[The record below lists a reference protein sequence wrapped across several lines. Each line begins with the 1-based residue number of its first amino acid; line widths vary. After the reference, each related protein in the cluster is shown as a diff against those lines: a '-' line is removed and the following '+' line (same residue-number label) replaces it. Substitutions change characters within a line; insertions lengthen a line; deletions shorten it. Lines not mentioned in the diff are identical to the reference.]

1 MFRYLPAAKSGVQAE
16 AASVD
21 RQKSREILTAKKVE
35 KLRKP
40 GRYRDA
46 LTTGLYLQVS
56 DRGAKSWVLRYEL
69 HGRER
74 MMGLGPASAFSLK
87 EARGRARLARKQ
99 LVDGID
105 PLQVKQETR
114 AAAQFTAARRLT
126 FREAAERYVI
136 QHRAEWRSV
145 RHAKEFAS
153 TLQRYA
159 YPTIGNQDVAGI
171 ETADILRAVEPIWQ
185 TRTATAKRTLNRIEM
200 ILNWATARG
209 HRPAGHNPARWREHL
224 DQVLAA
230 PRKIAKPQR
239 FAALSYVHLPA
250 FMAQLRACEGI
261 AARALEFTIL
271 TAARSGEVLGAT
283 WPEFDL
289 DNSVWTISA
298 GRMKGDREH
307 RVPLAPATLAVLRAL
322 PHERG
327 NPFVFIGAQVGRGLD
342 KNSMT
347 RVLAHLGHGDV
358 TVHGFRSSFSD
369 WAHERTAHSN
379 HVIELSLA
387 HSIGTAVEQAYRRS
401 DLFAK
406 RRQLIEAWA
415 KFCSTPLLETAA
427 VTPLRA
433 VP

>member
-1 MFRYLPAAKSGVQAE
+1 
-16 AASVD
+16 
-21 RQKSREILTAKKVE
+21 
-35 KLRKP
+35 
-40 GRYRDA
+40 
-46 LTTGLYLQVS
+46 
-56 DRGAKSWVLRYEL
+56 
-69 HGRER
+69 
-74 MMGLGPASAFSLK
+74 
-87 EARGRARLARKQ
+87 
-99 LVDGID
+99 
-105 PLQVKQETR
+105 
-114 AAAQFTAARRLT
+114 
-126 FREAAERYVI
+126 
-136 QHRAEWRSV
+136 
-145 RHAKEFAS
+145 
-153 TLQRYA
+153 
-159 YPTIGNQDVAGI
+159 
-171 ETADILRAVEPIWQ
+171 
-185 TRTATAKRTLNRIEM
+185 M

-261 AARALEFTIL
+261 AARALEFSIL